1 MIHFM
6 VDFENV
12 GNRGLQGIEYLNA
25 DDALTMFYSQSCT
38 KLQNGFFTQI
48 VKSGAELNICKLHN
62 QGKNGIDFYIASK
75 IGEVLGNGYKG
86 TVAIV
91 SSDKGFRAV
100 QDYWKHCVDGCH
112 NIILKHNIEQCIVSS
127 NENSERRHFIQE
139 KIRYVD
145 IETAYEDYKK
155 KTRIHNELSILFSKE
170 QCKTIIE
177 SVTNIMKEDGSKR
190 TIYLNIL
197 KHFGRK
203 NGLLIYRRI
212 QELI

>member
-1 MIHFM
+1 M
-6 VDFENV
+6 
-12 GNRGLQGIEYLNA
+12 
-25 DDALTMFYSQSCT
+25 
-38 KLQNGFFTQI
+38 
-48 VKSGAELNICKLHN
+48 
-62 QGKNGIDFYIASK
+62 
-75 IGEVLGNGYKG
+75 
-86 TVAIV
+86 
-91 SSDKGFRAV
+91 
-100 QDYWKHCVDGCH
+100 
-112 NIILKHNIEQCIVSS
+112 
-127 NENSERRHFIQE
+127 
-139 KIRYVD
+139 D

-177 SVTNIMKEDGSKR
+177 SVINIMKEDGSRR